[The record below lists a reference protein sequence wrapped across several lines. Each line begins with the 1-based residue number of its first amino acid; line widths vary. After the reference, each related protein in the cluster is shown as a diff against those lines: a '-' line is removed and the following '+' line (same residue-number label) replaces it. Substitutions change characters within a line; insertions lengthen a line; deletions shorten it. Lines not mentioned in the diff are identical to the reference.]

1 MSALKY
7 RSDIDGL
14 RAVAVLGVVIYHA
27 FPHALPGGFT
37 GVDIFFVI
45 SGYLISGILYKGHNA
60 GNFSFK
66 EFYAR
71 RIRRLFPALITVLLL
86 CMGYGWI
93 VLLPDEFRQLG
104 KHVAAGTLFIQNLVF
119 WQESGYFDTAA
130 NLKPLLHLW
139 SLAVEEQF
147 YIFFP
152 PLLLLIWKR
161 KWPLVAI
168 MGMLMIATFI
178 LNLVMSVQ
186 NSTADFFLTP
196 YRAWEFLGGS
206 LLAWWHE
213 ERVKKL
219 GGVARGQGILDGKA
233 PASENPPMGFD
244 RAGNTARRG
253 PLSSPEGLGGF
264 SSWPALDQAG
274 QARCGDCHSPPSL
287 AKLENHL
294 QRNPSE
300 FLHTL
305 LDKGHEEEVPMYREA
320 MSWVGLLLLG
330 LGMGLLHKENPYPGW
345 RALLPVAGTLLLME
359 GGGAAWVNR
368 KILSN
373 PAVVWIGL
381 ISYPLYL
388 FHWPALS
395 FVHIV
400 KGENPN
406 PSYTIGALLVSFVL
420 TVMTYYFIEKQIRHN
435 KSVWTVPA
443 LVGAFLLVGSVGYA
457 IRQKGLFPRLSGSLL
472 QEYSRA
478 SQEHNFF
485 DGFSPSKFSEH
496 IWLHEAGGRGPK
508 TLYIGDSH
516 AQQCMPRIL
525 ELLKSGRGKDRG
537 TVFLTIG
544 LVVPIPG
551 ATGPLE
557 QAQQEM
563 IKGMEEFAGRS
574 DVDRIV
580 LSANW
585 KYFFGIGG
593 DKYTIDGIP
602 LGTPNGT
609 HRAIKELMD
618 QLGKYVQAG
627 KKTYLILSIP
637 TAQALDPKNII
648 ERGFDGSFT
657 ISRHDPTLNQLF
669 AEKTPSSLSHGE
681 VMELFNQAAA
691 SVGVEVIDPTRQL
704 SSNGFCFSLDE
715 QNRPI
720 YCDPHHLRS
729 SYVRDHASYLD
740 KTILP

>member
-1 MSALKY
+1 MKSLKY

-27 FPHALPGGFT
+27 FPKLIPGGFI

-60 GNFSFK
+60 GNFSFA

-71 RIRRLFPALITVLLL
+71 RIRRLFPALITMLVLT
-86 CMGYGWI
+86 MAYGWLI
-93 VLLPDEFRQLG
+93 LLPDEFRQLG
-104 KHVAAGTLFIQNLVF
+104 KHVAAGTLFIQNIVF

-130 NLKPLLHLW
+130 SLKPLLHLW

-152 PLLLLIWKR
+152 PILLLIWKR
-161 KWPLVAI
+161 KWPLAAM
-168 MGMLMIATFI
+168 MGI
-178 LNLVMSVQ
+178 LLVVSLAGNLWA
-186 NSTADFFLTP
+186 STHAGSADFFLTP

-206 LLAWWHE
+206 LLAWWHY
-213 ERVKKL
+213 
-219 GGVARGQGILDGKA
+219 
-233 PASENPPMGFD
+233 
-244 RAGNTARRG
+244 
-253 PLSSPEGLGGF
+253 
-264 SSWPALDQAG
+264 
-274 QARCGDCHSPPSL
+274 
-287 AKLENHL
+287 
-294 QRNPSE
+294 
-300 FLHTL
+300 
-305 LDKGHEEEVPMYREA
+305 DKGHEEEAPPYREA
-320 MSWVGLLLLG
+320 LSWSGLVLLG
-330 LGMGLLHKENPYPGW
+330 LGMAFIHTGDPYPGW

-359 GGGAAWVNR
+359 GGRSAWVNR

-400 KGENPN
+400 KGEDPKVG
-406 PSYTIGALLVSFVL
+406 YIFAALGASFLL
-420 TVMTYYFIEKQIRHN
+420 TVLTYYFIEKKIRHN
-435 KSVWTVPA
+435 KSRWTVPA
-443 LVGAFLLVGSVGYA
+443 MVVAFLITGLLGYVM
-457 IRQKGLFPRLSGSLL
+457 RQKGIHPRLSGSLL
-472 QEYSRA
+472 QEYSQA

-485 DGFSPSKFSEH
+485 DGFTASRYSDH
-496 IWLHEAGGRGPK
+496 IWLYNAGGDDAK
-508 TLYIGDSH
+508 TLFIGDSH

-525 ELLKSGRGKDRG
+525 ELLQSERCNNRGAI
-537 TVFLTIG
+537 FLTIG
-544 LVVPIPG
+544 LVAPISG
-551 ATGPLE
+551 VVGPLE
-557 QAQQEM
+557 EAQEEM
-563 IKGMEEFAGRS
+563 TRAIGELGSRS
-574 DVDRIV
+574 NVDRIV
-580 LSANW
+580 ISANW

-602 LGTPNGT
+602 LGTENGT
-609 HRAIKELMD
+609 RKAIEVLMN
-618 QLGKYVQAG
+618 QLGKFVQSG

-637 TAQALDPKNII
+637 TAQAFDPKNII
-648 ERGFDGSFT
+648 ERGFDGSFE
-657 ISRHDPTLNQLF
+657 INRHDPSLRELL
-669 AEKTPSSLSHGE
+669 AEKTSSSLTHGA
-681 VMELFNQAAA
+681 VMDLFSQAA
-691 SVGVEVIDPTRQL
+691 VRRGVEVIDPALQL
-704 SSNGFCFSLDE
+704 TTNGICPSVDD